1 MAENETLY
9 QTEPQQPETEQV
21 KNEKPKNDKG
31 AVIKEWFRKKIVNL
45 KRAPQNITFVFLVIT
60 SFLYLIWLFTFSK
73 AIYITQAATWTG
85 IAVFVNTLLS
95 ILVLALFLNAF
106 PKRKKANKVFIGILF
121 GFMAL
126 IVLFDVLFYV
136 QESNYIYAQG
146 NYESFIEAYPYLLT
160 SLNLT
165 IVHMVLISVCAL
177 LLATLPL
184 YKKLILKINTRKVV
198 ESNELKE
205 VIDTGEEE

>member
-106 PKRKKANKVFIGILF
+106 PKRKSKQGVYRYFVRLY
-121 GFMAL
+121 GFNSAFRRF
-126 IVLFDVLFYV
+126 VLRAGKQL
-136 QESNYIYAQG
+136 
-146 NYESFIEAYPYLLT
+146 YLCSGQL
-160 SLNLT
+160 
-165 IVHMVLISVCAL
+165 
-177 LLATLPL
+177 
-184 YKKLILKINTRKVV
+184 
-198 ESNELKE
+198 
-205 VIDTGEEE
+205 